1 MPRNSSVDA
10 AAPAPTQPA
19 GAEDTIRVRVRQQEP
34 AGEHDLSLPIDVRP
48 SRRSPRVR
56 RARLPHLSSRVVVV
70 LLFVKRLFFFYPV
83 NDATRDATTDE
94 CFRSPS
100 ETRRP
105 LVHPVT
111 KYEIIRLPSR
121 Q

>member
-1 MPRNSSVDA
+1 MADA

-56 RARLPHLSSRVVVV
+56 HARLPHLSSRVVFP
-70 LLFVKRLFFFYPV
+70 LFVVFFFRFAADRAA
-83 NDATRDATTDE
+83 DAPILEPSLVRTIAPL
-94 CFRSPS
+94 RSK
-100 ETRRP
+100 RR
-105 LVHPVT
+105 T
-111 KYEIIRLPSR
+111 
-121 Q
+121 

>member
-1 MPRNSSVDA
+1 MASA
-10 AAPAPTQPA
+10 AVPSPHPTQPA
-19 GAEDTIRVRVRQQEP
+19 DAEATIRVRVRQQEP
-34 AGEHDLSLPIDVRP
+34 AGEHSLSLPIDVRP
-48 SRRSPRVR
+48 SRRVPSRPPRAPSTPFLAR
-56 RARLPHLSSRVVVV
+56 RRRSSLRQTP
-70 LLFVKRLFFFYPV
+70 FFFFYPV